1 MAIIYSYPLTTPKV
15 KDLLIGTS
23 VFDEDDLTSQRGNPT
38 VSFTVQS
45 LINMISPYCWRAN
58 FTKCN

>member
-23 VFDEDDLTSQRGNPT
+23 VFDEDDENSPRNNPT
-38 VSFTVQS
+38 VSFTIQS
-45 LINMISPYCWRAN
+45 LVDMIAPVLELLVKS
-58 FTKCN
+58 